1 MFENPFLGME
11 GKMKKK
17 LGENEEAGAHT
28 RVEAEGM
35 DGEQQM
41 FETFVKEKSTL
52 LGYVHDLIRFAAK
65 LQDIDLE
72 ASKIFGDEVVTA
84 SSEERKGE
92 DVLRIQ
98 DEKDCANIANRVN
111 GVVSKDLSLSERALT
126 LSFFN
131 TL

>member
-1 MFENPFLGME
+1 ME